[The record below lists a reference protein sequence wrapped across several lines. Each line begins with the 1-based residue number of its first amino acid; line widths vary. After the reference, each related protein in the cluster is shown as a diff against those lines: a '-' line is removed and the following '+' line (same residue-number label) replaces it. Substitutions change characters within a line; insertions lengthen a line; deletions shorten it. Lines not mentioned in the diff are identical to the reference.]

1 MPSLESRILANK
13 ILVYADTE
21 NLKVLKGILGEKP
34 YSKEFYGKI
43 GVDIYKYE
51 FLRKIGKKK
60 VLQSVYFWVLNP
72 SDMFDFIRQR
82 YDVGADG
89 LIIALDY
96 NSPESI
102 KVAIKSLL
110 ETLKTGGLRIPIVVL
125 IRVPDELYDDLVK
138 AVNRKLFEAEMN
150 LLVEHQLLVGFYVY
164 SNKKRKNVKKAVK
177 NLIGIICQQM
187 KTTS

>member
-1 MPSLESRILANK
+1 MVNK

-21 NLKVLKGILGEKP
+21 NLRVLKKILGEKP

-51 FLRKIGKKK
+51 FLRKIGKRK

-82 YDVGADG
+82 YDIGAEG

-96 NSPESI
+96 NSPKSM

-110 ETLKTGGLRIPIVVL
+110 ETLKTSGSRIPIAVL
-125 IRVPDELYDDLVK
+125 IRVPDDLYEDLVGSI
-138 AVNRKLFEAEMN
+138 NRKLFEAELN

-164 SNKKRKNVKKAVK
+164 SDKRKKNIKKALK
-177 NLIGIICQQM
+177 NLIGIISQQI
-187 KTTS
+187 KVTS